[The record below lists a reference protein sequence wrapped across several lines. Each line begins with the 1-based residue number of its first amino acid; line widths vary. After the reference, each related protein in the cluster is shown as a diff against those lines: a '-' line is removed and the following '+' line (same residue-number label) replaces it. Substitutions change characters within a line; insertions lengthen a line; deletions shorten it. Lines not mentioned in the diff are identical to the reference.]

1 MSKSPLPD
9 TGPNADPGDA
19 LWRHMVRFDAARRGL
34 TLDLTADDANRRRI
48 AAAFGMISL
57 EALSAHIVTTSVPGL
72 KPLVHVHLELT
83 GEVTQECGV
92 SLEPFSHAI
101 SATLDLDCIQAG
113 DVTDEVAAVGE
124 SELSLDDLDEPDVV
138 ENGQID
144 LGQYVIEA
152 LGEAYDPFARKP
164 GVVFEE
170 PETEAEPSPF
180 AVLAKLKRDE

>member
-1 MSKSPLPD
+1 MSKSAPPEIISD
-9 TGPNADPGDA
+9 ES
-19 LWRHMVRFDAARRGL
+19 LWQHVVRFDAARRGIDL
-34 TLDLTADDANRRRI
+34 ELTADADRRKVI
-48 AAAFGMISL
+48 ADSFGMISL
-57 EALSAHIVTTSVPGL
+57 DALSAHVKTHSVPGL
-72 KPLVHVHLELT
+72 KPLVHVHLELK

-101 SATLDLDCIQAG
+101 SGELDLDCIMAS
-113 DVTDEVAAVGE
+113 DVTDEVSAVGE
-124 SELSLDDLDEPDVV
+124 AELSLDDLDEPDVV

-170 PETEAEPSPF
+170 PEAAQEPSPF

>member
-1 MSKSPLPD
+1 MMDEQQKD
-9 TGPNADPGDA
+9 DRQKEDG
-19 LWRHMVRFDAARRGL
+19 LWEHRVRFDHALRGMKV
-34 TLDLTADDANRRRI
+34 DLTADAAQREAI
-48 AAAFGMISL
+48 AKGFGMIALDSL
-57 EALSAHIVTTSVPGL
+57 TAHIETRSAPSDKPVVEVRVTL
-72 KPLVHVHLELT
+72 Q

-92 SLEPFSHAI
+92 TLEPFSHAI
-101 SATLDLDCIQAG
+101 SGELDITCMEKQR
-113 DVTDEVAAVGE
+113 VTHEVAEVGARE
-124 SELSLDDLDEPDVV
+124 FTLDDLNEPDVI

-164 GVVFEE
+164 GAVFEE